1 MANSILLIDDE
12 MPVLKVLQRSLRRSD
27 LSVSAA

>member
-1 MANSILLIDDE
+1 MCFLSAVWSIPAVI
-12 MPVLKVLQRSLRRSD
+12 STRSD